1 MYVSYLLLMNR
12 NKKVI
17 SYFLPTTVDLKYIKR
32 YFKHARIKGTNKG
45 DILMLRVFSKDGKL
59 F

>member
-1 MYVSYLLLMNR
+1 MNR

-59 F
+59 FF